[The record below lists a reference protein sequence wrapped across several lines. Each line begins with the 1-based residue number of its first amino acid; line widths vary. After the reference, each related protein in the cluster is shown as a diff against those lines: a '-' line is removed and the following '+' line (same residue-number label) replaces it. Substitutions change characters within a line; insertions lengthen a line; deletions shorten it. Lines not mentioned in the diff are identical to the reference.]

1 MKDELLEKYFD
12 EREKEIDNKEFINE
26 LKESIETIS
35 REEIVELVKKHY

>member
-12 EREKEIDNKEFINE
+12 ELEKEIDNKEFINE

-35 REEIVELVKKHY
+35 REEIGELVKKHY